1 MAPYK
6 TAWSTGLGG
15 VRNSPNY
22 SFLLSAL
29 SLLVRVQSI
38 AAFVLLLYSWILYCL
53 TGILR
58 MVCQSDG
65 LPFQFIFAN
74 GCVYWIALDFCIWVP
89 IFPYTD
95 FQPWCNYPLPTLLFI
110 ASIQPLGFFFSEAT
124 GCSNKMNTRFGI
136 RRQSFNSQA
145 YFFPVIETL
154 EIHLSSLN
162 FSFLPF
168 MRMMLMLANSRLVV
182 RIKWDNVR

>member
-1 MAPYK
+1 MHEALV
-6 TAWSTGLGG
+6 WG

-53 TGILR
+53 TGIFR

-110 ASIQPLGFFFSEAT
+110 ASIQPLGFFF
-124 GCSNKMNTRFGI
+124 FQ
-136 RRQSFNSQA
+136 RQQG
-145 YFFPVIETL
+145 
-154 EIHLSSLN
+154 
-162 FSFLPF
+162 
-168 MRMMLMLANSRLVV
+168 VV
-182 RIKWDNVR
+182 IKWILDLESEDKVLTLRPIFSQS